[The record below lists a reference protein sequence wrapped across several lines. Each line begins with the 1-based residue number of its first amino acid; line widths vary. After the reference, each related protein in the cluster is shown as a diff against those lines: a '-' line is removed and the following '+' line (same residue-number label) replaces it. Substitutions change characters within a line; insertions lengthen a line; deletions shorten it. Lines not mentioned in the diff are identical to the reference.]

1 MTRNLFVAA
10 MLVLVAG
17 CVSFPKAPIPVE
29 TARIDGDAVISVDS
43 ARLGLTQWRARNP
56 YAVIVAI
63 HGMNDYAG
71 AFFYA
76 GPYWAERGISVY
88 AYDQRGFGRSPD
100 FGEWPGAATLEQ
112 DLRAVIAAVRR
123 DNPDLPV
130 FVVAHSMGAGVAMA
144 AINEAPLDVDGVV
157 FAAPGV
163 WGGGSMSIL
172 YRVALNS
179 AAMLTPGKT
188 LTGERTGR
196 LASDNIEF
204 LRAMYDDA
212 QVIKDTRLDAI
223 LGAVRIMG
231 DGWKA
236 SKKISGRFLYLYG
249 AHDQIIPEKVLEK
262 ASMRL
267 SGDVTIRR
275 FPDGWHLLF
284 ADKDREMPLGDVVR
298 WIDRELTAGQM
309 DASTG
314 SS

>member
-1 MTRNLFVAA
+1 MMARNLVAA
-10 MLVLVAG
+10 ALLLFVAG
-17 CVSFPKAPIPVE
+17 CVSFPKAPTPGE
-29 TARIDGDAVISVDS
+29 TSRIDGDVVISVDG
-43 ARLGLTQWRARNP
+43 ARLGLTRWQGENP
-56 YAVIVAI
+56 RAVIVAI
-63 HGMNDYAG
+63 HGMNDYAA
-71 AFFYA
+71 AFSYA
-76 GPYWAERGISVY
+76 GPYWAAQGICVY

-123 DNPDLPV
+123 DNPGLPV

-144 AINEAPLDVDGVV
+144 AIERAPLNVDGVV

-163 WGGGSMSIL
+163 WGGGSMPIL
-172 YRVALNS
+172 YRIALNS
-179 AAMLTPGKT
+179 AAMLSPGKT

-212 QVIKDTRLDAI
+212 HVIKDTRLDAI
-223 LGAVRIMG
+223 LGAVRVMG

-249 AHDQIIPEKVLEK
+249 AHDQVIPQKVLEK

-267 SGDVTIRR
+267 SGDVTVRR
-275 FPDGWHLLF
+275 YQDGWHLLF
-284 ADKDREMPLGDVVR
+284 ADKEREMPLQDVVR
-298 WIDRELTAGQM
+298 WIDRELKAGRTG
-309 DASTG
+309 ASTG
-314 SS
+314 S